1 MAPDLNDPS
10 IPRLVVTGHPNHELA
25 IFGFVQRA
33 QPHLLFLTD
42 GGSQERMDESRRAL
56 ASIGSLDR
64 ATFLEWREQ
73 TLYDAL
79 LALDIDVLRR
89 LADEVRAVLIA
100 VAPRQVICES
110 IEFYNPLHD
119 LTLPIVRAA
128 LRGLE
133 GIEIIEFPLIAQEP
147 DVSNSDAVASRDER
161 YRVQRFPAGRT
172 SIALAL
178 DAAELENKLH
188 ARDHEYR
195 SLRGTTG
202 SVIDVSREQ
211 AATEVFAPATGEL
224 PAPGRD
230 HVLRYEWRAR
240 LLHERGEIARVI
252 TFADH
257 FVPVITALAAQ
268 PPPGDATR

>member
-1 MAPDLNDPS
+1 MAPDLTDAS

-33 QPHLLFLTD
+33 RPHLLFLTD
-42 GGSQERMDESRRAL
+42 GGSEERMDESRRAL
-56 ASIGSLDR
+56 ASIGALDR
-64 ATFLEWREQ
+64 ATFLAWREE
-73 TLYDAL
+73 TLYNAL
-79 LALDIDVLRR
+79 LALDFDVLRR

-100 VAPRQVICES
+100 VVPRQVICES
-110 IEFYNPLHD
+110 IELYNPLHD

-128 LRGLE
+128 LRGLD
-133 GIEIIEFPLIAQEP
+133 GIEVIEFPLIAQEP
-147 DVSNSDAVASRDER
+147 LADER

-172 SIALAL
+172 SIELAL
-178 DAAELENKLH
+178 DATELENKLR
-188 ARDHEYR
+188 ARDRDYR
-195 SLRGTTG
+195 SLRRTTG
-202 SVIDVSREQ
+202 SVLDVAPEQ
-211 AATEVFAPATGEL
+211 AATEVFARATGEL

-257 FVPVITALAAQ
+257 FVPAANALV
-268 PPPGDATR
+268 D